1 MPQIQI
7 RSATA
12 LDIAAMI
19 GLNHNYETDYVWQ
32 IDVQQPEEGEM
43 LVAFREM
50 RLPRPARAEYP
61 RSPQTLQDDWQKRP
75 GLLIATM
82 MQGAAPAEVI
92 GYVSLSKDVLPA
104 TAWITDLVVTPNL
117 RRMGIGTALVLAAQE
132 WASEQGCQRLILEM
146 QPKNYPAICLAQ
158 KFSFSFCGYHD
169 RYYANQDIALFFVK
183 TVR

>member
-12 LDIAAMI
+12 LDIAAII
-19 GLNHNYETDYVWQ
+19 GLDHNYETEYVWQ
-32 IDVQQPEEGEM
+32 IDVQLPQEGEM

-61 RSPQTLQDDWQKRP
+61 RSPQALQDDWQERP
-75 GLLIATM
+75 CLLVAEM
-82 MQGAAPAEVI
+82 MQSAAPPEVI
-92 GYVSLSKDVLPA
+92 GYVSLSKNIIPS

-117 RRMGIGTALVLAAQE
+117 RRMGIGTALILAAQE
-132 WASEQGCQRLILEM
+132 WASGQGYPRLIFEM

-158 KFSFSFCGYHD
+158 KLTFTFCGYHD

-183 TVR
+183 TIR

>member
-1 MPQIQI
+1 MPHIQI

-12 LDIAAMI
+12 LDIAAMM
-19 GLNHNYETDYVWQ
+19 GLDHNYETDYVWQ

-50 RLPRPARAEYP
+50 RLPRPAHADYP
-61 RSPQTLQDDWQKRP
+61 RLPQALQDGWQKRS
-75 GLLIATM
+75 GLLVAEM
-82 MQGAAPAEVI
+82 MQSTAPPEVI
-92 GYVSLSKDVLPA
+92 GYISLSKDLLPA
-104 TAWITDLVVTPNL
+104 TAWITDLVVMPNL

-132 WASEQGCQRLILEM
+132 WASEQSCQRLILEM

-158 KFSFSFCGYHD
+158 KLSFSFCGYHD